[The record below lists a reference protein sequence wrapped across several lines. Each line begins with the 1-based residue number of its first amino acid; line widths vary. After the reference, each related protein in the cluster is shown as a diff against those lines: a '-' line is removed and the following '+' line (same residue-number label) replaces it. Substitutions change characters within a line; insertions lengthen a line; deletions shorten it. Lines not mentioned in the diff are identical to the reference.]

1 MKNVFRFESL
11 DITNRIAV
19 KLGIYNTQMNESDPK
34 INNVMVK
41 IVKQLG
47 LFTTI
52 LLDQYYTN
60 LENDQ
65 RNQRETNCKDIHI

>member
-1 MKNVFRFESL
+1 
-11 DITNRIAV
+11 
-19 KLGIYNTQMNESDPK
+19 MNESDPK

>member
-1 MKNVFRFESL
+1 
-11 DITNRIAV
+11 
-19 KLGIYNTQMNESDPK
+19 
-34 INNVMVK
+34 MVK

-65 RNQRETNCKDIHI
+65 RNQRETNCKDIHIWHDICELVIIVACW